1 MILGLQLLCMI
12 LGYCVGALPT
22 ASLLMKI
29 FGVKELERSGFDE
42 NPFVATLEVV
52 RARPSLLRTQIL
64 LSALDALK
72 GALAVCVGRALFVAA
87 GGVEQTSALQQASG
101 AAFILPAL
109 AGFFC
114 VLGHNYNM
122 IFRHAASYGRGLGV
136 AAGVMTLLNPAPTIV
151 FLICWLTGYFVIR
164 RNIFVGVVSGAIAT
178 PILVYNAPDDFAR
191 VFAWIAPIEST
202 APFTF
207 FVFIL
212 CMQIFVR
219 HLEPM
224 RALFAG
230 DDEASS

>member
-1 MILGLQLLCMI
+1 
-12 LGYCVGALPT
+12 
-22 ASLLMKI
+22 
-29 FGVKELERSGFDE
+29 
-42 NPFVATLEVV
+42 
-52 RARPSLLRTQIL
+52 
-64 LSALDALK
+64 
-72 GALAVCVGRALFVAA
+72 
-87 GGVEQTSALQQASG
+87 
-101 AAFILPAL
+101 
-109 AGFFC
+109 
-114 VLGHNYNM
+114 
-122 IFRHAASYGRGLGV
+122 
-136 AAGVMTLLNPAPTIV
+136 V